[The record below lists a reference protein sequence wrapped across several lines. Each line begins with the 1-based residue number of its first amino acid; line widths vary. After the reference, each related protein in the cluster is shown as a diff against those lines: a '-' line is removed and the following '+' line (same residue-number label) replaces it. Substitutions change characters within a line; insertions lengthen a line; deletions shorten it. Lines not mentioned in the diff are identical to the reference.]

1 MELRTVRRGLAA
13 LAIAVALGLA
23 GAYPAAAAEP
33 GWFERSLIWPSGL
46 WCAEDAAAKARPGE
60 GLLSTWAMSSEVD
73 RALGMDPN
81 GMNVPG
87 SPPPPP
93 DDGGGQ

>member
-1 MELRTVRRGLAA
+1 MEIRTVRRGLAA

-33 GWFERSLIWPSGL
+33 GWFERSLSWLSGL
-46 WCAEDAAAKARPGE
+46 WSAEDGAAKAAQPRGE
-60 GLLSTWAMSSEVD
+60 GLLSIWASDEMN
-73 RALGMDPN
+73 RAIGMDPN
-81 GMNVPG
+81 GSTVPG
-87 SPPPPP
+87 SPPPP